1 LALVLFS
8 GCVSQTKYS
17 ELETELSSAERQ
29 MNADKESFSNLQ
41 IQNEKLAS
49 ENRSLL
55 ETVEGLKLE
64 LKNERS
70 EIEQTEGNITKSEP
84 LTAEKL
90 HPYSILLSSC
100 QLRESIPKVLSIYNE
115 TEVEPY
121 VVKID
126 LGDKGIWWRILA
138 GHFETREAAIIDKN
152 KNDLTDKI
160 VLKGPF
166 ENHIDNNDNN
176 KNIAENTE
184 SLLVKKE
191 Y

>member
-1 LALVLFS
+1 LFS

-41 IQNEKLAS
+41 IQNEKLSS

-100 QLRESIPKVLSIYNE
+100 QLRESIPKVLSIYNQ

-166 ENHIDNNDNN
+166 ENHIDNNDNDNN